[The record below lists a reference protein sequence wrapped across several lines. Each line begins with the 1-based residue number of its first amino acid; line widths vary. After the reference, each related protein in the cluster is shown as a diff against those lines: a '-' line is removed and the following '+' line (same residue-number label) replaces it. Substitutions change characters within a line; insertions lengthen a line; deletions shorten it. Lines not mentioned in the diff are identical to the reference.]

1 MFEVIKMERI
11 TTLQGLLK
19 PVDRLFGKFMDNV
32 SFKKKLLF
40 FFLLVSLGPI
50 LIIGM
55 IVYTSSRITIHNKMT
70 YYSNDS
76 LTKSKQQMEM
86 ILKRYED
93 LTYQM
98 MVYKDV
104 NKLFIDFI
112 EDEDNHTSARIEL
125 ENYLNSIAFSNPNI
139 FAIKY
144 ISTAGEEINAGGEIS
159 SSYETAF
166 KESSVNDT
174 VTKDNDR
181 VHWLPPVKANNAG
194 EGVQVLMGRMIKD
207 FSTGIDVGNIFFFI
221 NESSFDRALNEYLYE
236 TDGIAENRIKGNY
249 LILLDNNGRIL
260 SSPRKEEINNNI
272 FDLLKRKEHLRALIE
287 GEDLN
292 TNFNNVLNKKSVQI
306 SFKEINSDWFL
317 LGIAPTSYLYR
328 ETRGIGWLTL
338 LIVILSG
345 VVAVLISLYVSFTIS
360 IFVENVVQAME
371 KAEYGD
377 LTARVK
383 VETTDEL
390 GELGNSFNR
399 MAENISSLIVD
410 TKQAIDAVQG
420 RSVVMEQNSE
430 QSAQAAANVAAAME
444 EINKGTMEQTTESEK
459 SSKLMSDLAMLID
472 DTVGKAREVE
482 GITGSTKSLSV
493 NAQEALELLIEKTGL
508 VDRITHNIVSNID
521 ELTTSAEQISR
532 ITEAITNIAEQTN
545 LLALN
550 AAIEAARAGEA
561 GRGFAV
567 VADEVNNLAS
577 QTQESVKVINDILRN
592 IENNTEVSR
601 VTAEQVYQVVDEQNS
616 AVLLTRKAFEQI
628 VVAMDNVVKRMSDM
642 TGNIG
647 TINEFKDQ
655 TVNSIINISAISEE
669 TAASAEEVS
678 ASAEEQTGIAKTTKQ
693 VAEELRSMAERLV
706 GAIAQFIVTREE

>member
-11 TTLQGLLK
+11 TTLQGILK
-19 PVDRLFGKFMDNV
+19 PMDRLFGKFMDNV

-50 LIIGM
+50 LMIGM

>member
-1 MFEVIKMERI
+1 MERI
-11 TTLQGLLK
+11 TTLQGILK
-19 PVDRLFGKFMDNV
+19 PMDRLFGKFMDNV

>member
-1 MFEVIKMERI
+1 
-11 TTLQGLLK
+11 
-19 PVDRLFGKFMDNV
+19 
-32 SFKKKLLF
+32 
-40 FFLLVSLGPI
+40 
-50 LIIGM
+50 
-55 IVYTSSRITIHNKMT
+55 
-70 YYSNDS
+70 
-76 LTKSKQQMEM
+76 
-86 ILKRYED
+86 
-93 LTYQM
+93 
-98 MVYKDV
+98 
-104 NKLFIDFI
+104 
-112 EDEDNHTSARIEL
+112 
-125 ENYLNSIAFSNPNI
+125 
-139 FAIKY
+139 
-144 ISTAGEEINAGGEIS
+144 
-159 SSYETAF
+159 
-166 KESSVNDT
+166 
-174 VTKDNDR
+174 
-181 VHWLPPVKANNAG
+181 
-194 EGVQVLMGRMIKD
+194 
-207 FSTGIDVGNIFFFI
+207 
-221 NESSFDRALNEYLYE
+221 
-236 TDGIAENRIKGNY
+236 
-249 LILLDNNGRIL
+249 
-260 SSPRKEEINNNI
+260 
-272 FDLLKRKEHLRALIE
+272 LRALIE

>member
-1 MFEVIKMERI
+1 MRSFFCVSRQYIRGKEGKKKKLENHLTVRTVLGPELRRKVCLKVIKMERI
-11 TTLQGLLK
+11 TTLQGILK
-19 PVDRLFGKFMDNV
+19 PMDRLFGKFMDKV

-50 LIIGM
+50 LMIGM

-292 TNFNNVLNKKSVQI
+292 TDFSNVLNKKAVQI
-306 SFKEINSDWFL
+306 SFKEINSDWIL

-328 ETRGIGWLTL
+328 ETRGIG
-338 LIVILSG
+338 
-345 VVAVLISLYVSFTIS
+345 F
-360 IFVENVVQAME
+360 
-371 KAEYGD
+371 
-377 LTARVK
+377 
-383 VETTDEL
+383 
-390 GELGNSFNR
+390 
-399 MAENISSLIVD
+399 
-410 TKQAIDAVQG
+410 
-420 RSVVMEQNSE
+420 SV
-430 QSAQAAANVAAAME
+430 
-444 EINKGTMEQTTESEK
+444 
-459 SSKLMSDLAMLID
+459 
-472 DTVGKAREVE
+472 
-482 GITGSTKSLSV
+482 
-493 NAQEALELLIEKTGL
+493 
-508 VDRITHNIVSNID
+508 
-521 ELTTSAEQISR
+521 
-532 ITEAITNIAEQTN
+532 
-545 LLALN
+545 
-550 AAIEAARAGEA
+550 
-561 GRGFAV
+561 F
-567 VADEVNNLAS
+567 
-577 QTQESVKVINDILRN
+577 
-592 IENNTEVSR
+592 
-601 VTAEQVYQVVDEQNS
+601 
-616 AVLLTRKAFEQI
+616 
-628 VVAMDNVVKRMSDM
+628 
-642 TGNIG
+642 
-647 TINEFKDQ
+647 
-655 TVNSIINISAISEE
+655 
-669 TAASAEEVS
+669 
-678 ASAEEQTGIAKTTKQ
+678 
-693 VAEELRSMAERLV
+693 
-706 GAIAQFIVTREE
+706 

>member
-11 TTLQGLLK
+11 TTLQGILK
-19 PVDRLFGKFMDNV
+19 PMDRLFGKFMDNV

-50 LIIGM
+50 LMIGM

-260 SSPRKEEINNNI
+260 SSPRKEE
-272 FDLLKRKEHLRALIE
+272 
-287 GEDLN
+287 
-292 TNFNNVLNKKSVQI
+292 
-306 SFKEINSDWFL
+306 
-317 LGIAPTSYLYR
+317 
-328 ETRGIGWLTL
+328 
-338 LIVILSG
+338 
-345 VVAVLISLYVSFTIS
+345 
-360 IFVENVVQAME
+360 
-371 KAEYGD
+371 
-377 LTARVK
+377 
-383 VETTDEL
+383 
-390 GELGNSFNR
+390 
-399 MAENISSLIVD
+399 
-410 TKQAIDAVQG
+410 
-420 RSVVMEQNSE
+420 
-430 QSAQAAANVAAAME
+430 
-444 EINKGTMEQTTESEK
+444 
-459 SSKLMSDLAMLID
+459 
-472 DTVGKAREVE
+472 
-482 GITGSTKSLSV
+482 
-493 NAQEALELLIEKTGL
+493 
-508 VDRITHNIVSNID
+508 
-521 ELTTSAEQISR
+521 
-532 ITEAITNIAEQTN
+532 
-545 LLALN
+545 
-550 AAIEAARAGEA
+550 
-561 GRGFAV
+561 
-567 VADEVNNLAS
+567 
-577 QTQESVKVINDILRN
+577 
-592 IENNTEVSR
+592 
-601 VTAEQVYQVVDEQNS
+601 
-616 AVLLTRKAFEQI
+616 
-628 VVAMDNVVKRMSDM
+628 
-642 TGNIG
+642 
-647 TINEFKDQ
+647 
-655 TVNSIINISAISEE
+655 
-669 TAASAEEVS
+669 
-678 ASAEEQTGIAKTTKQ
+678 
-693 VAEELRSMAERLV
+693 
-706 GAIAQFIVTREE
+706 

>member
-1 MFEVIKMERI
+1 
-11 TTLQGLLK
+11 
-19 PVDRLFGKFMDNV
+19 MDNV

>member
-1 MFEVIKMERI
+1 MERI

>member
-1 MFEVIKMERI
+1 MERI

-50 LIIGM
+50 LMIGM

>member
-1 MFEVIKMERI
+1 MERI

-669 TAASAEEVS
+669 TAASAEDVS

>member
-1 MFEVIKMERI
+1 MLWVIR
-11 TTLQGLLK
+11 
-19 PVDRLFGKFMDNV
+19 
-32 SFKKKLLF
+32 
-40 FFLLVSLGPI
+40 
-50 LIIGM
+50 
-55 IVYTSSRITIHNKMT
+55 
-70 YYSNDS
+70 
-76 LTKSKQQMEM
+76 
-86 ILKRYED
+86 
-93 LTYQM
+93 
-98 MVYKDV
+98 
-104 NKLFIDFI
+104 
-112 EDEDNHTSARIEL
+112 
-125 ENYLNSIAFSNPNI
+125 
-139 FAIKY
+139 
-144 ISTAGEEINAGGEIS
+144 ST
-159 SSYETAF
+159 
-166 KESSVNDT
+166 
-174 VTKDNDR
+174 R
-181 VHWLPPVKANNAG
+181 P
-194 EGVQVLMGRMIKD
+194 
-207 FSTGIDVGNIFFFI
+207 
-221 NESSFDRALNEYLYE
+221 
-236 TDGIAENRIKGNY
+236 
-249 LILLDNNGRIL
+249 
-260 SSPRKEEINNNI
+260 
-272 FDLLKRKEHLRALIE
+272 
-287 GEDLN
+287 
-292 TNFNNVLNKKSVQI
+292 
-306 SFKEINSDWFL
+306 
-317 LGIAPTSYLYR
+317 
-328 ETRGIGWLTL
+328 
-338 LIVILSG
+338 
-345 VVAVLISLYVSFTIS
+345 
-360 IFVENVVQAME
+360 
-371 KAEYGD
+371 
-377 LTARVK
+377 
-383 VETTDEL
+383 
-390 GELGNSFNR
+390 
-399 MAENISSLIVD
+399 
-410 TKQAIDAVQG
+410 
-420 RSVVMEQNSE
+420 
-430 QSAQAAANVAAAME
+430 
-444 EINKGTMEQTTESEK
+444 
-459 SSKLMSDLAMLID
+459 
-472 DTVGKAREVE
+472 EVE

>member
-1 MFEVIKMERI
+1 MERI
-11 TTLQGLLK
+11 TTLQGILK
-19 PVDRLFGKFMDNV
+19 PMDRLFGKFMDNV

-50 LIIGM
+50 LMIGM